1 MAKDI
6 RKVQVCFNLL
16 DPEQRMIYDKVQS
29 YPNKSSYV
37 KRVLLKELTQVG
49 MSQVAAAAVQPVMQV
64 DIEVSDFI

>member
-16 DPEQRMIYDKVQS
+16 DPEQKMMYDKVSS

-37 KRVLLKELTQVG
+37 KRVLLKELTQIK
-49 MSQVAAAAVQPVMQV
+49 MPQVAVVAQPAMQA

>member
-16 DPEQRMIYDKVQS
+16 DPEQKMLYDKVQS

-37 KRVLLKELTQVG
+37 KRVLLKELTQIPLQT
-49 MSQVAAAAVQPVMQV
+49 SYSAPILEQQKV